1 MNRLDDNE
9 FRLWASYVYALTRIT
24 LDGSKGYLIETRLA
38 SLARET
44 GSQSFKELL
53 AKVTADGSGALKR
66 KVIGAITTNE
76 TSFFRDSSP
85 FEMLR
90 HKILPDLVDAR
101 RRQLGKNRALTLR
114 FWSAACSTGQ
124 EVYSTAIV
132 CKETLP
138 DPNQYDVRILGTDI
152 SDRVIA
158 QASAGKYTRLEVD
171 RGFPPEKVATYFQ
184 PDGSDF
190 KVRDSIRAS
199 SSFKSINLLEP
210 LSFPYRFDVIFC
222 RNVAIYF
229 SDPDKRRLYD
239 GLARVL
245 APDGYLIIGSTES
258 LTGICP
264 RFEPKRYLRSVFYQ
278 LVPGAS

>member
-1 MNRLDDNE
+1 VNRLDNSE
-9 FRLWASYVYALTRIT
+9 FQLWAGYVYSITRIT
-24 LDGSKGYLIETRLA
+24 LDASKGYLIETRLA

-53 AKVTADGSGALKR
+53 AKVTADGTGALKR
-66 KVIGAITTNE
+66 RVIGAITTNE
-76 TSFFRDSSP
+76 TSFFRDTSP

-101 RRQLGKNRALTLR
+101 RRQLGKDRLLTLR
-114 FWSAACSTGQ
+114 IWSAACSTGQ

-132 CKETLP
+132 CKEILP
-138 DPNQYDVRILGTDI
+138 DANKYDVRILGTDI
-152 SDRVIA
+152 SDKVIA
-158 QASAGKYTRLEVD
+158 QASAGKYTKLELD
-171 RGFPPEKVATYFQ
+171 RGFPPEKVAAYFQ

-190 KVRDSIRAS
+190 RVRDSIRAL
-199 SSFKSINLLEP
+199 SSFKCINLLEP
-210 LSFPYRFDVIFC
+210 LSFPNKFDIIFC

-245 APDGYLIIGSTES
+245 APDGYFIIGSTES
-258 LTGICP
+258 LTGIYP
-264 RFEPKRYLRSVFYQ
+264 GFEAKRYLRSIFYQ
-278 LVPGAS
+278 VGHGTP